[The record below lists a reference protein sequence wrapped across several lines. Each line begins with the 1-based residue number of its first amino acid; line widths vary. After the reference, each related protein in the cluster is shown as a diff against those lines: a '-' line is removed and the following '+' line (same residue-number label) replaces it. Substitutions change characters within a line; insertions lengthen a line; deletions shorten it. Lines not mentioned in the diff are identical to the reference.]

1 MQIYVLIACDHL
13 EEKQEKK
20 LKENLPDIVLAMQ
33 AYADSL
39 PQAKVVL
46 INKCDDLDVADWQL
60 GIEQSV
66 KKNKQLVEP
75 LTLFNGMAKKFGI
88 DLEIGSVVKG
98 KRKAV
103 SYFGAN
109 EGKGDSFM
117 ISQYLDL

>member
-46 INKCDDLDVADWQL
+46 INKCDDLDVEDWQL